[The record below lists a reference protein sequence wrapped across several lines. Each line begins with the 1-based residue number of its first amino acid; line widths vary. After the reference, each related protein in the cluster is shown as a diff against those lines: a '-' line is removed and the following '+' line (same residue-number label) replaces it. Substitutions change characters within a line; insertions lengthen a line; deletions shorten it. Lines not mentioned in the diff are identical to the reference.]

1 MKVNLINSLLK
12 MYSYGLLV
20 QLTLREIS
28 SRYRGSILGVFWSLL
43 TPLFMLAVYALVFG
57 SVLRARWEGA
67 SSDAS
72 MAEFAVILFAGL
84 IVFQIFSDV
93 VTRAAGLIL
102 ANRNY
107 VTKIVFPL
115 EILVPVALG
124 SALFQAAVSF
134 VVLFLFMI
142 FVFGSIP
149 LSALLLPVP
158 LIPFCLIILGLSW
171 FLASLGT
178 YLRDIGQI
186 LGTIVTA
193 MMFLSPIFFPLSRLP
208 EWIQPWVLLNPIA
221 LPVEQVRNVVIFN
234 KGLDWQALGIYF
246 FISLIIAYSGYWFFQ
261 KTKKGFADVL

>member
-1 MKVNLINSLLK
+1 MISLSL
-12 MYSYGLLV
+12 SFI
-20 QLTLREIS
+20 RRDIS
-28 SRYRGSILGVFWSLL
+28 SRYRGSVLGILWSLL
-43 TPLFMLAVYALVFG
+43 TPLFMLGVYALVFG
-57 SVLRARWEGA
+57 GVFQARWEGA

-84 IVFQIFSDV
+84 IVFQIFGDV
-93 VTRAAGLIL
+93 INRAPGLIL
-102 ANRNY
+102 ANQNY

-124 SALFQAAVSF
+124 SALFQAGVSF
-134 VVLFLFMI
+134 IVLLMFILFI
-142 FVFGSIP
+142 FGSIP
-149 LSALLLPVP
+149 LTAFLLPLP

-208 EWIQPWVLLNPIA
+208 GWIQPWVLLNPIA
-221 LPVEQVRNVVIFN
+221 LPVEQVRNVVVFG

-246 FISLIIAYSGYWFFQ
+246 VVSLIIAYSGYWFFQ

>member
-1 MKVNLINSLLK
+1 MANISLLK
-12 MYSYGLLV
+12 NLI
-20 QLTLREIS
+20 QREIR
-28 SRYRGSILGVFWSLL
+28 SRYRGSLLGLLWMLL
-43 TPLFMLAVYALVFG
+43 TPLIMLSVYTFIFG
-57 SVLRARWEGA
+57 VLFRSRWPSTNE
-67 SSDAS
+67 DAS
-72 MAEFAVILFAGL
+72 IFEFASILFVGL
-84 IVFQIFSDV
+84 IIFHLFSGV
-93 VTRAAGLIL
+93 INRAPGLIL

-124 SALFQAAVSF
+124 SALFQAGVSF
-134 VVLFLFMI
+134 VVLIVFMI
-142 FVFGSIP
+142 FIYGAIP
-149 LSALLLPVP
+149 LSALLLPLP

-193 MMFLSPIFFPLSRLP
+193 LMFLSPIFFPLSRLP

-221 LPVEQVRNVVIFN
+221 LPVEQVRNVIIFN
-234 KGLDWQALGIYF
+234 KGLDWPVLGIYF
-246 FISLIIAYSGYWFFQ
+246 VVSLIVAYSGYCFFQ